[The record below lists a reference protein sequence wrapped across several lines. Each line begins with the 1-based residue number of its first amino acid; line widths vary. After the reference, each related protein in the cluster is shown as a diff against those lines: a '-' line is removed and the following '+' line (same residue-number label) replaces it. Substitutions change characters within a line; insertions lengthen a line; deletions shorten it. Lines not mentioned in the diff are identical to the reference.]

1 MADDIDDMA
10 LLASVDSIDPNPAST
25 PSARPGRAPI
35 AATMVDT
42 PPPAAD
48 LASDIAPEMIPDTRL
63 PSPDS
68 APEISPGSEVKTATT
83 EAVKDRTAVTPV
95 EKAATSVDRI
105 PVCSRFSQSH
115 TAAMATVRVRNAVH
129 R

>member
-1 MADDIDDMA
+1 
-10 LLASVDSIDPNPAST
+10 
-25 PSARPGRAPI
+25 
-35 AATMVDT
+35 MVDT
-42 PPPAAD
+42 PLPAAD

-68 APEISPGSEVKTATT
+68 APEISPGSVVMIDQTDVT
-83 EAVKDRTAVTPV
+83 KDRTVATPD
-95 EKAATSVDRI
+95 EKAETRVDRI